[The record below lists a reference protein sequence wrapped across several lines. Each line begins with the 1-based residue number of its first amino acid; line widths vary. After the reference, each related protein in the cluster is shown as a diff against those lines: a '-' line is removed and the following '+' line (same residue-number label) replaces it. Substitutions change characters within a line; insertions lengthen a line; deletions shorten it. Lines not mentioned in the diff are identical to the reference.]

1 MNYFMKDEDGHF
13 VHVEGVQDEENPE
26 TIVAP
31 TWEADKYYTETTV
44 FDGDIEVGDL
54 VSIKESA
61 YKWYDKYDGKD
72 VAIPTWVKAKNWYVQ
87 SITSFDTN
95 RIVIDDSEDNENHIN
110 SPIARTDLNLVRK
123 KNVVPPPPE
132 PEPEEEV

>member
-1 MNYFMKDEDGHF
+1 M
-13 VHVEGVQDEENPE
+13 
-26 TIVAP
+26 
-31 TWEADKYYTETTV
+31 

-132 PEPEEEV
+132 PEEEV